1 MMTSHCCAVGD
12 AVVAQGVAVV
22 LCGAEAEAV
31 LAGVEVEA
39 VEERIE
45 LKSQLSNLTR
55 NWRPIMRR
63 L

>member
-1 MMTSHCCAVGD
+1 VG
-12 AVVAQGVAVV
+12 VV
-22 LCGAEAEAV
+22 LCGAEAEAEAV

-39 VEERIE
+39 VEERME
-45 LKSQLSNLTR
+45 LRSLLSNLTR